1 MEHIRG
7 NSYYLPSQVV
17 IGGYKVDDTLI
28 LFDSG
33 NDDSSARK
41 AIRDFDEINVIAVF
55 NTHSHADHCGGNQY
69 LQRQFSAAVYAP
81 VIENAFIEAPILE
94 PTYLYGAYPM
104 KPLQNKFLMARPSKV
119 MHLIE
124 DESPIAITINGV
136 DHMIKPISLSG
147 HSPNQ
152 YGYITPDGI
161 AYLGDALIA
170 EEMVDKHPLIFTY
183 DVTEHYQSLEKLKT
197 LTASGYVIAHG
208 GFYESI
214 EGLIHANIE
223 ALDLTQ
229 NLIKQKISQG
239 TCTFDEL
246 HKHLADTV
254 DLHENLGQNL
264 LNRSVIKAHVRH
276 LVDLGL
282 MTLEVING
290 MIYIKENQ
298 IL

>member
-7 NSYYLPSQVV
+7 NSYYHPSQVV

-119 MHLIE
+119 TQLIE
-124 DESPIAITINGV
+124 GESPIAITINGAN
-136 DHMIKPISLSG
+136 HMIKPIALKG

-197 LTASGYVIAHG
+197 LVANGYVIAHG
-208 GFYESI
+208 GYYESI

-239 TCTFDEL
+239 PCTFDGL
-246 HKHLADTV
+246 HKHLAETY

-276 LVDLGL
+276 LVDFDKLV
-282 MTLEVING
+282 LEVENG
-290 MIYIKENQ
+290 MILIKENQ
-298 IL
+298 VL

>member
-69 LQRQFSAAVYAP
+69 LQRQFSATVYAP

-136 DHMIKPISLSG
+136 DHMIKPVSLRG

-170 EEMVDKHPLIFTY
+170 EEMIDKHPLIFTY

-276 LVDLGL
+276 LVDLDL
-282 MTLEVING
+282 LALEVING

>member
-69 LQRQFSAAVYAP
+69 LPRQFSATVYAP

-136 DHMIKPISLSG
+136 DHMIKPVSLRG

-170 EEMVDKHPLIFTY
+170 EEMIDKHPLIFTY

-276 LVDLGL
+276 LVDLDL
-282 MTLEVING
+282 LALEVING